1 MRIYGY
7 ADKKSVISEYQYH
20 PNKIRNSHYTMNI
33 PTHVAIILDGN
44 RRWAREKGIPT
55 LEGHRRGLN
64 RVIEISKKARR
75 LGIKILTVWVFSTEN
90 WDRSKAEV
98 SYIMKLGE
106 RAVANYLK
114 EALKEQ
120 VRIIHIGR
128 KDRIPNNLRD
138 KLREAE
144 EKTKEFSK
152 YYFCIALDYGGRD
165 DVLHAAQQVQSSKF
179 KVQSLTEGLFD
190 KFLETKDLPQSDIDL
205 VIRTGGEIRTSG
217 FMIWQAAYAEYIFV
231 KKYMPDF
238 SPQDFEECI
247 NEYSRRQRR
256 FGK

>member
-1 MRIYGY
+1 MI
-7 ADKKSVISEYQYH
+7 
-20 PNKIRNSHYTMNI
+20 I

-44 RRWAREKGIPT
+44 RRWARERRLPT
-55 LEGHRRGLN
+55 FEGHRRGLN
-64 RVIEISKKARR
+64 RVIEIGKKARQ

-90 WDRSKAEV
+90 WDRTKEEV

-106 RAVANYLK
+106 SAVGKYLK

-128 KDRIPNNLRD
+128 KDRIPKSLVD
-138 KLREAE
+138 KIREAE
-144 EKTKEFSK
+144 EKTKKFSK
-152 YYFCIALDYGGRD
+152 YYFVIALDYGGRD
-165 DVLHAAQQVQSSKF
+165 DIIRAVCGIPNSQFPISKINEEN
-179 KVQSLTEGLFD
+179 LD
-190 KFLETKDLPQSDIDL
+190 KFLDTKSLPRSDVDL

-217 FMIWQAAYAEYIFV
+217 FMIWQAEYAEYIFV

-247 NEYSRRQRR
+247 KEYSLRQRR
-256 FGK
+256 FGR